1 MAFTEKDIT
10 AALSRVME
18 PELHRDLVTLN
29 MVKDIKI
36 SGGDVSFAIELTT
49 PACPLKDV
57 MEKDARAELAKI
69 PGMGKVSIEW
79 TSNVL
84 ANAKVRSTLQVP
96 VKNIIAVA
104 SGKGGVGKSTVS
116 VNLAIAL
123 SKLGARVGLLDNDV
137 YGPNVP
143 IMLGLPT
150 AQLSRDGKES
160 IYSVETKDGKLIP
173 MEKYG
178 IKVMSIAFAYPIE
191 QPLVWRGPMLHAAI
205 RQFLQDVT
213 WGELD
218 YLIIDMPPGT
228 GDAQLSLGQ
237 VVQGAM
243 GIIVTTPQ
251 LVSMS
256 DALRGL
262 NAFEQMNIPII
273 GVVENMGPY
282 TDPSTGAKVAMFGEG
297 GGQRLATMK
306 NAPFLGS
313 VPLDPMIRVGG
324 DSGKPVIVAS
334 PDSETSKRIM
344 DIAQQVAARVS
355 VINYKGEGVV
365 PITITN

>member
-1 MAFTEKDIT
+1 MPISDKDVMS
-10 AALSRVME
+10 ALSRVNE
-18 PELHRDLVTLN
+18 PELHKDLVTLN
-29 MVKDIKI
+29 MIKDLKI
-36 SGGDVSFAIELTT
+36 VGNDVAFAIELTT

-57 MEKDARAELAKI
+57 MEKDARAELARIKGIGKI
-69 PGMGKVSIEW
+69 SIEW
-79 TSNVL
+79 TSNVM
-84 ANAKVRSTLQVP
+84 ANARVRSALQVP

-104 SGKGGVGKSTVS
+104 SGKGGVGKSTVA

-123 SKLGARVGLLDNDV
+123 GKMGARVGLLDNDV

-150 AQLSRDGKES
+150 AQMSRDGKQP
-160 IYSVETKDGKLIP
+160 IYSVQTTQGKLVP
-173 MEKYG
+173 MDAYG

-205 RQFLQDVT
+205 RQFLQDVQ

-218 YLIIDMPPGT
+218 YLIVDMPPGT

-237 VVQGAM
+237 VVQGVM

-262 NAFEQMNIPII
+262 AAFEQLQIPII

-282 TDPSTGAKVAMFGEG
+282 VDAKTGAKVAMFGEG
-297 GGQRLATMK
+297 GGERLAKMK
-306 NAPFLGS
+306 SVPFLGS
-313 VPLDPMIRVGG
+313 IPLDPMVRLGG
-324 DSGKPVIVAS
+324 DSGKPILVAD
-334 PDSETSKRIM
+334 PDSVTSKRFM

-355 VINYKGEGVV
+355 VINYTAGGAV
-365 PITITN
+365 PISVID